1 MKKPIKNQTPSFSRE
16 GVEPRRVEQ
25 STGASCGK
33 SINPIKSNAPSFAQ
47 ANVN

>member
-1 MKKPIKNQTPSFSRE
+1 MKKPITNQTPSFSRE
-16 GVEPRRVEQ
+16 GVEPRRVEP

-33 SINPIKSNAPSFAQ
+33 NINPIKSNAPSFAQ